1 MTCPYLLTLQ
11 RLNWTT
17 TVIIVAI
24 FYVMLIIC
32 LVLLKCVGQVS
43 PHLIIFLEY
52 KTVTNINC
60 HFIYE

>member
-1 MTCPYLLTLQ
+1 MPIFINFTKTQLDNYS
-11 RLNWTT
+11 
-17 TVIIVAI
+17 IIVAI

-32 LVLLKCVGQVS
+32 QVLLKCVGQVS